1 MMTRH
6 GIIAGVLACACASSE
21 SLPPASSLGFDG
33 DTAPMGTSD
42 DEGGES
48 SGSAESTGELAED
61 HGDEIDAF
69 VLGLGHLAIPPEQPE
84 QQVDCD
90 PQAQLCPP
98 PWQDGELSCHY
109 VYTEQTDHAVG
120 VIALQ
125 PDSASLWPGA
135 VVRGDEALAGDLV
148 EIGVERG
155 PLVFSL
161 SLENAVAD
169 PSAQLDVPSLSAF
182 RTARN
187 AILQGGLTGSVPAN
201 IAYRTLAISSESQ
214 LEFEVKAGVGWTGGA
229 KLQGLFSFD
238 ESSFSN
244 RFLVDFTQSY
254 YTVDM
259 DVPSRPAEMFA
270 QGTSVDDLSPHMDAD
285 SPPMYVQSIVYG
297 RRVLFGIETNASFE
311 TIAAA
316 IGLALN
322 DQLDLD
328 IGLEAKA
335 ALSASK
341 VTALLLGGNGGDAA
355 VAVAGPAAMV
365 DYLDNGGEFSADSPG
380 APISYRLA
388 YLDNV
393 PAKFAFR
400 AEYATVVCE
409 PI

>member
-1 MMTRH
+1 MTRR
-6 GIIAGVLACACASSE
+6 GIIGVALASACASSE
-21 SLPPASSLGFDG
+21 SLPSASGLGFDADDGATTTAAADDG
-33 DTAPMGTSD
+33 DESS
-42 DEGGES
+42 GGES
-48 SGSAESTGELAED
+48 TGAVAED

-69 VLGLGHLAIPPEQPE
+69 VTGLGHLAIPPEQPE
-84 QQVDCD
+84 QHVECD

-98 PWQDGELSCHY
+98 PWQDGDLSCHY
-109 VYTEQTDHAVG
+109 VYTEQTDHAIG

-135 VVRGDEALAGDLV
+135 VIRGDEALAGDLV
-148 EIGVERG
+148 EIGVARG
-155 PLVFSL
+155 PLVFSV

-169 PSAQLDVPSLSAF
+169 PAAQLDDPSLSTF

-187 AILQGGLTGSVPAN
+187 AILQGGLDGSVPAN
-201 IAYRTLAISSESQ
+201 IAYRTVAISNESQ
-214 LEFEVKAGVGWTGGA
+214 LEFQLQAGVGWTGGA

-270 QGTSVDDLSPHMDAD
+270 QGTTVDDLSPHMDAD

-311 TIAAA
+311 TISAA

-365 DYLDNGGEFSADSPG
+365 DYLENGGEFSADSPG

>member
-1 MMTRH
+1 MTRR
-6 GIIAGVLACACASSE
+6 GIIGVALASACASSE
-21 SLPPASSLGFDG
+21 SLPSASGLGFDADDG
-33 DTAPMGTSD
+33 ATTTATAD
-42 DEGGES
+42 DGGES
-48 SGSAESTGELAED
+48 SEGESTGAVPED

-69 VLGLGHLAIPPEQPE
+69 VTGLGHLAIPPEQPE
-84 QQVDCD
+84 QQVECD

-98 PWQDGELSCHY
+98 PWQDGDLSCHY
-109 VYTEQTDHAVG
+109 VYTEKTDHAIG

-135 VVRGDEALAGDLV
+135 VIRGDEALAGDLV
-148 EIGVERG
+148 EIGVARG
-155 PLVFSL
+155 PLVFSV

-169 PSAQLDVPSLSAF
+169 PAAQLDDPSLSTF

-187 AILQGGLTGSVPAN
+187 AILQGGLDGSVPAN
-201 IAYRTLAISSESQ
+201 IAYRTVAISNESQ
-214 LEFEVKAGVGWTGGA
+214 LEFQLQAGVGWTGGA

-270 QGTSVDDLSPHMDAD
+270 QGTTVDDLSPHMDAD

-311 TIAAA
+311 TISAA

-365 DYLDNGGEFSADSPG
+365 DYLENGGEFSADSPG